1 MGKKEPESPKKG
13 GRKKKEEEEEE
24 VWKWWEEDRG
34 DGKVKWHTLEHNGVY
49 FPDEY
54 EPLPSHV
61 KFYYDGKEMR
71 LKPEAEEVATFYA
84 KMLSHDYTNMH
95 QFNKNFF
102 LDWRKFMSS
111 SEKEKITDLSKCDF
125 THMHS

>member
-1 MGKKEPESPKKG
+1 
-13 GRKKKEEEEEE
+13 
-24 VWKWWEEDRG
+24 
-34 DGKVKWHTLEHNGVY
+34 
-49 FPDEY
+49 
-54 EPLPSHV
+54 
-61 KFYYDGKEMR
+61 MR

-125 THMHS
+125 THMHSYFTQLSEERKALPKEEKKVSIGQDF